1 MTAILE
7 RRESESLW
15 GRFCNWSFERV
26 KTKSDAKGKI
36 GKSVL
41 FMAAVSSSSET
52 GDCGVTGKRDEIM
65 LFGVRVVVDPMRKC
79 VSLNNLSDY
88 EKSSPEDEIPKIVTA
103 GAGDGEDKNETDAT
117 VIVADGYASAND
129 AVQISSSS
137 GGRKRGV
144 PWTENEH
151 KRFLIGLQKVGKGD
165 WKGISRNF
173 VKSRTPTQVASHA
186 QKYFLRRTNLN
197 RRRRRS
203 SLFDITTETVTEMAM
218 EQDPTQENSPLPE
231 TNISSGQQ
239 AMQVFTDVPTKTE
252 NAPETFHLND
262 PYLVPVTFQA
272 KPTFNL
278 NTDAAPLS
286 LNLCLASS
294 FNLNE
299 QPNSRHSAFTM
310 MPSFSDGDSNSSI
323 IRVA

>member
-1 MTAILE
+1 MIFGLI
-7 RRESESLW
+7 
-15 GRFCNWSFERV
+15 GYISF
-26 KTKSDAKGKI
+26 KLQFINNNG
-36 GKSVL
+36 
-41 FMAAVSSSSET
+41 
-52 GDCGVTGKRDEIM
+52 
-65 LFGVRVVVDPMRKC
+65 KC
-79 VSLNNLSDY
+79 V
-88 EKSSPEDEIPKIVTA
+88 
-103 GAGDGEDKNETDAT
+103 T
-117 VIVADGYASAND
+117 V
-129 AVQISSSS
+129 
-137 GGRKRGV
+137 RC
-144 PWTENEH
+144 
-151 KRFLIGLQKVGKGD
+151 D
-165 WKGISRNF
+165 W
-173 VKSRTPTQVASHA
+173 
-186 QKYFLRRTNLN
+186 
-197 RRRRRS
+197 
-203 SLFDITTETVTEMAM
+203 FDQVTEMAM

-323 IRVA
+323 IRVAQSLNPR

>member
-1 MTAILE
+1 
-7 RRESESLW
+7 
-15 GRFCNWSFERV
+15 
-26 KTKSDAKGKI
+26 
-36 GKSVL
+36 
-41 FMAAVSSSSET
+41 MAAVSSSSET
-52 GDCGVTGKRDEIM
+52 GDSGAVVKRDEIM

-88 EKSSPEDEIPKIVTA
+88 EQKSSPDDDQIPKLLVA
-103 GAGDGEDKNETDAT
+103 AGEDKNEADAT
-117 VIVADGYASAND
+117 TVILADGYASAND
-129 AVQISSSS
+129 AVHISSSS
-137 GGRKRGV
+137 GGNRERKRGV

-203 SLFDITTETVTEMAM
+203 SLFDITTETVTDMPM
-218 EQDPTQENSPLPE
+218 EQDQAQENSPLPE
-231 TNISSGQQ
+231 TNIMSR
-239 AMQVFTDVPTKTE
+239 AEVAVPTKI
-252 NAPETFHLND
+252 ETSPQQTFNLND
-262 PYLVPVTFQA
+262 SYLVPVTFQA
-272 KPTFNL
+272 NPAFNL
-278 NTDAAPLS
+278 STDAAPLS
-286 LNLCLASS
+286 LNLSLASS

>member
-1 MTAILE
+1 
-7 RRESESLW
+7 
-15 GRFCNWSFERV
+15 
-26 KTKSDAKGKI
+26 
-36 GKSVL
+36 
-41 FMAAVSSSSET
+41 MAAVSSSSET
-52 GDCGVTGKRDEIM
+52 GGSGAVVKRDEIM

-88 EKSSPEDEIPKIVTA
+88 EEKSSPDDDQIPKLLVA
-103 GAGDGEDKNETDAT
+103 GEDKNEADAT
-117 VIVADGYASAND
+117 TVILADGYASAND
-129 AVQISSSS
+129 AVHISSSS
-137 GGRKRGV
+137 GGNRERKRGV

-203 SLFDITTETVTEMAM
+203 SLFDITTDTVTDMPM
-218 EQDPTQENSPLPE
+218 EQDQAQECSPLPE
-231 TNISSGQQ
+231 TNISSGHDQV
-239 AMQVFTDVPTKTE
+239 MQVFPEVAVPTKI
-252 NAPETFHLND
+252 ETSPQQTFNLND
-262 PYLVPVTFQA
+262 TYLVPVTFQA
-272 KPTFNL
+272 NPAFNL

-286 LNLCLASS
+286 LNLSLATS

-323 IRVA
+323 IRVG

>member
-1 MTAILE
+1 
-7 RRESESLW
+7 
-15 GRFCNWSFERV
+15 
-26 KTKSDAKGKI
+26 
-36 GKSVL
+36 
-41 FMAAVSSSSET
+41 MAAVSSSSET
-52 GDCGVTGKRDEIM
+52 GDSGAAGKRDEIM
-65 LFGVRVVVDPMRKC
+65 LFGVRVVIDPMRKC

-88 EKSSPEDEIPKIVTA
+88 EEKSSPDDEIPKTVVP
-103 GAGDGEDKNETDAT
+103 GAGDGDDKNET

-129 AVQISSSS
+129 AVHISCSSA
-137 GGRKRGV
+137 GNRERKRGV

-165 WKGISRNF
+165 WKGISKNF

-203 SLFDITTETVTEMAM
+203 SLFDITTETVTEMPM
-218 EQDPTQENSPLPE
+218 EQDQTQENSPLPE
-231 TNISSGQQ
+231 TNVSSGHQV
-239 AMQVFTDVPTKTE
+239 MQVDAEVAVMTKTE
-252 NAPETFHLND
+252 SSAQTFNLND
-262 PYLVPVTFQA
+262 SYLVPVTFQA
-272 KPTFNL
+272 NPAFNL
-278 NTDAAPLS
+278 NTEAAPLS
-286 LNLCLASS
+286 LNLSLASS